1 MMKKNSTKGY
11 VLLGILFFLVS
22 ITAYII
28 PLSKTV
34 TFWIAYIFTVVAF
47 AIQIIVWKTTLGKEK
62 TLKSKF
68 LKIPIIHISIVYLV
82 IQISALLV
90 FVFNPRFP
98 TWSAI
103 IVCCI
108 ITGVSILCMV
118 ATDIGVNEIGNNDK
132 KVEKKISFIK
142 KMLID
147 TEIIANNE
155 NDIDIKSDLL
165 KLVEKIRFSDPVSN
179 EQLSEIEDKISLKIA
194 ELTMSQNKQAAIM
207 EINSLLDERNKKCK
221 IFK

>member
-1 MMKKNSTKGY
+1 MKKNSTKGY
-11 VLLGILFFLVS
+11 VILGILFFLVS

-28 PLSKTV
+28 PLSKTA

-47 AIQIIVWKTTLGKEK
+47 AVQIIAWKTTLGKEK
-62 TLKSKF
+62 TLNSKF
-68 LKIPIIHISIVYLV
+68 LKIPIIHISVVYLV
-82 IQISALLV
+82 IQIATLLV
-90 FVFNPRFP
+90 FVIKPLLP
-98 TWSAI
+98 TWSVI

-108 ITGVSILCMV
+108 IAGVSVLCMV
-118 ATDIGVNEIGNNDK
+118 ATDIGVNEIKNENA
-132 KVEKKISFIK
+132 KVDEKTAFIK
-142 KMLID
+142 KLLID
-147 TEIIANNE
+147 TEIITNNE

-165 KLVEKIRFSDPVSN
+165 KLAEKIRFSDPVSS

-194 ELTMSQNKQAAIM
+194 EFTMSQNKQAVIM

>member
-28 PLSKTV
+28 PLSKTA

-47 AIQIIVWKTTLGKEK
+47 AVQIIVWKVTFRKEGTLN
-62 TLKSKF
+62 SKF
-68 LKIPIIHISIVYLV
+68 LKIPIIHIGIIYLLV
-82 IQISALLV
+82 QIAALLV
-90 FVFNPRFP
+90 FVFKPLLP
-98 TWSAI
+98 TWSAF
-103 IVCCI
+103 IVCCLT
-108 ITGVSILCMV
+108 TGVFIICMI
-118 ATDIGVNEIGNNDK
+118 ATDIGVNEIENVDM
-132 KVEKKISFIK
+132 KVDEKISFIK
-142 KMLID
+142 KMLVD
-147 TEIIANNE
+147 VEIITNNE

-165 KLVEKIRFSDPVSN
+165 KLAEKIRFSDPVSN

-194 ELTMSQNKQAAIM
+194 EFTMSQNKQAAIM

>member
-28 PLSKTV
+28 PLSKTA

-47 AIQIIVWKTTLGKEK
+47 AVQIIVWKVTFGKER
-62 TLKSKF
+62 TLNSKF
-68 LKIPIIHISIVYLV
+68 LKIQIIHIGIIYLLV
-82 IQISALLV
+82 QIAALLV
-90 FVFNPRFP
+90 FVFKPLLP
-98 TWSAI
+98 TWSAF
-103 IVCCI
+103 IVCCLT
-108 ITGVSILCMV
+108 TGVFIICMI
-118 ATDIGVNEIGNNDK
+118 ATDIGVNEVENVDM
-132 KVEKKISFIK
+132 KVDEKISFIK
-142 KMLID
+142 KMLVD
-147 TEIIANNE
+147 VEIITNSENN
-155 NDIDIKSDLL
+155 IDIKSDLL
-165 KLVEKIRFSDPVSN
+165 KLAEKIRFSDPVSN

-194 ELTMSQNKQAAIM
+194 EFTMSQNKQAAIM